1 MDWYWIHKSSMH
13 CHQHQ
18 SGHCL
23 STLTIDQDQR
33 QTSQIPINYL
43 LHVVPC
49 QRLGQK
55 PSIICCLNHPI
66 LTQKNNHTTPTH
78 GILIK
83 CSFLP
88 NLPIRRPQ
96 HTTYTSHYSV
106 FAQSLSLSILMA
118 IFHFSAQCTTYYLSS
133 CIPQQTILQIK
144 IQCNVISWL
153 TNT

>member
-1 MDWYWIHKSSMH
+1 MH

-106 FAQSLSLSILMA
+106 FAQSLSLH
-118 IFHFSAQCTTYYLSS
+118 FNGHFSVFLHNAQYIIFPHAYHYKPYSKS
-133 CIPQQTILQIK
+133 K
-144 IQCNVISWL
+144 FNVML
-153 TNT
+153 